1 MARFGTY
8 NGGGTII
15 TPRRRSGLGKLPA
28 HVKSK
33 PPEVIPALPGPK
45 WELRARKRRKG
56 IQTGTGPNIPE
67 VRGRLA
73 TPFEVALT
81 EYVKRC
87 VEADESG
94 SPRPEAPALVSLR
107 LGQRL
112 TLTLKALVRAQ
123 ARRRS

>member
-15 TPRRRSGLGKLPA
+15 APRRRSGFGKLPA
-28 HVKSK
+28 HVKPK
-33 PPEVIPALPGPK
+33 LPEVIPALPGPK

-56 IQTGTGPNIPE
+56 IQGGTGPSIPE
-67 VRGRLA
+67 VRGRPA
-73 TPFEVALT
+73 TPFEVTLT

-94 SPRPEAPALVSLR
+94 SPRPGAPAIVSQR

-112 TLTLKALVRAQ
+112 KLTLKALVRAQ
-123 ARRRS
+123 ARKRS